1 LSKLSIVDRVPSEY
15 NRQVITAIVRAIEQ
29 QVNQLSEG
37 SANAYHGAVT
47 GIPTSTAVALGDWA
61 KEASP
66 VSGGYFGY
74 VYTTTGW
81 KGFGLIA

>member
-1 LSKLSIVDRVPSEY
+1 MSKLNLLQRIP
-15 NRQVITAIVRAIEQ
+15 RQYESSVFTEIFGQIER
-29 QVNQLSEG
+29 QVNQLTEG

-47 GIPTSTAVALGDWA
+47 GLPTSTAALGDWA

-66 VSGGYFGY
+66 ASGGYFGY